1 MNKNESIETYYVNT
15 NIIIIEYKCKH
26 VRIITYWKK
35 PIRIT
40 QDWFLVE
47 NETSTEVLDVKTTV
61 DQKRRQ
67 IGVQMKRQLKEK
79 VRRVRFVMT
88 RGNQQVYL
96 AGVKYQ
102 LQLELGM
109 VERIDTLKA
118 MIKRFNLVGGI

>member
-1 MNKNESIETYYVNT
+1 
-15 NIIIIEYKCKH
+15 
-26 VRIITYWKK
+26 
-35 PIRIT
+35 
-40 QDWFLVE
+40 
-47 NETSTEVLDVKTTV
+47 
-61 DQKRRQ
+61 
-67 IGVQMKRQLKEK
+67 
-79 VRRVRFVMT
+79 MT